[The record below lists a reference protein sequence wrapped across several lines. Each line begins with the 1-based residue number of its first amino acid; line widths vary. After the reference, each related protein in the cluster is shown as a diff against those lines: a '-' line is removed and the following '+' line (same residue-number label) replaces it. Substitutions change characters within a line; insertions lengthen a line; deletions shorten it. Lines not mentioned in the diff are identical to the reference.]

1 MKETRTILAG
11 AMCGVLIAG
20 VAGAADVTLTTSDAI
35 GTSSFNTSL
44 HWSDGLAPSDA
55 NDYWVIVSGRTLRTP
70 DNTAANFTF
79 AGNSLTLTN
88 GGKLL
93 YKGTTSTITI
103 PNLTVDGGELAN
115 GNASRTWTLA
125 GGMTVGPNGV
135 RLTVADSN
143 NRTIIIPDPIVGV
156 GALDTSAG
164 ALTAYG
170 SRVVLTSDGNTYSG
184 GTLIGPYSTLQLGNG
199 GTTGTAGTGPITN
212 NGALGF
218 NYSYDMT
225 INGPLFPTGTGGIT
239 KYGNNMWTWLDT
251 PAANYVG
258 MTTLNSGTLAL
269 GVDNKLGTGTLDL
282 RGGTFRS
289 LDAATRTV
297 TNAMNISAN
306 IILGSAGTGDLVF
319 SGPIN
324 NGAQAKVVTISNAVC
339 TFASFSNTGVVTIQ
353 GPGIF
358 RLAAG
363 ADIPNSSSIT
373 VAAGGTF
380 DASVAGGFVNR
391 AGKAFGGGGA
401 VIGDLTV
408 NGTVSPGAAGVGTL
422 TLSNNLAV
430 ADGTL
435 NFEVSNVSTPGSG
448 TNDLIDVAGDLVVSG
463 YNAINVFPA
472 VGSFSFTNTLIRY
485 GGNLTGDASYFYVAN
500 AGDYRQT
507 FWINTDTPG
516 EVRLVTSGGSGV
528 DLVWSGGLGTVWDV
542 RTTPNWNG
550 DSEFF
555 YATDSVLFDD
565 TGATTT
571 TIDLTGSL
579 MPSKVRVDANI
590 DYTFQGAGKI
600 SGGTSLVKT
609 GPATLVINAT
619 NDYTGGTAISNGTVV
634 VGSATALGTGGDVV
648 IAGGTLDVNGIAMYN
663 RLGRFIVSGSGLF
676 GQGAIVNN
684 GAGQN
689 NAIPCLHLAGDA
701 TIAAAGNR
709 WDVRSPTYGVDEI
722 DLNGYTLTKTGA
734 GQISIV
740 QQVMTNSGSYDITAG
755 TVSFTRSFVDGSG
768 SVNAS
773 DGVLL
778 KFENNSTTGW
788 FNYFNKAVSV
798 SGATIRL
805 EGNSYGLGGPM
816 SLSRDNTVDVTGT
829 LIFTWSNT
837 VSGAGS
843 MAKIG
848 TGTLVLLATN
858 DYSGATVVS
867 NGTLQVDGVNTGAG
881 DVTIVATAT
890 LKGTGTVSGAVTVQ
904 DDAILAPGDSA
915 GTLTINSNLTL
926 STGTF
931 MDFELGTQSDLVVVN
946 GDLLL
951 GGRLRIA
958 DSGGFGPGTYT
969 LMQYSGALSGSVPT
983 LETIPNTNYTYAVST
998 NTPGQVDLV
1007 VSSGS
1012 LSPYE
1017 QWQMDYFGSTGDPNA
1032 APDADPDGDRTDN
1045 ETEFGANTNPTNSL
1059 SALIIIRGQQSGANF
1074 TVTWTAAGVRTN
1086 RLQVTTNLASGVY
1099 MNVDDPIVIS
1109 TPGDATLN
1117 YTDVGAATNKEPRFY
1132 RIRVEP

>member
-1 MKETRTILAG
+1 MKVGCDMKRTRAILAG
-11 AMCGVLIAG
+11 AMCSVMIAG
-20 VAGAADVTLTTSDAI
+20 VAGAADVYLLASDA
-35 GTSSFNTSL
+35 GTHSAFLTSTN
-44 HWSDGLAPSDA
+44 WSDKVSPNTA
-55 NDYWVIVSGRTLRTP
+55 NDYWVGGTAQRVLRTP
-70 DNTAANFTF
+70 DGTADPYTF
-79 AGNSLTLTN
+79 GGRSLTITN
-88 GGKLL
+88 NGLL
-93 YKGTTSTITI
+93 RYKGITSTITI
-103 PNLTVDGGELAN
+103 TNLTVNGGTLHN
-115 GNASRTWTLA
+115 GNGGRTWTLV
-125 GGMTVGPNGV
+125 GGVTIGPNGAT
-135 RLTVADSN
+135 LMAESTD
-143 NRTIIIPDPIVGV
+143 RTIIIPDPVVGV
-156 GALDTSAG
+156 GSLFISGPGRMILSADNS
-164 ALTAYG
+164 YG
-170 SRVVLTSDGNTYSG
+170 GWTYITNG
-184 GTLIGPYSTLQLGNG
+184 ILQLGNG

-225 INGPLFPTGTGGIT
+225 INGPLFAAGTGGVA
-239 KYGNNMWTWLDT
+239 KYGNNVWTWLDT

-258 MTTLNSGTLAL
+258 TTTLNSGTLAL
-269 GVDNKLGTGTLDL
+269 GADNKLGTGTLDL

-297 TNAMNISAN
+297 TNAMNISDN
-306 IILGSAGTGDLVF
+306 ITLGSAGTGDLVF

-324 NGAQAKVVTISNAVC
+324 NGGLAKVVTISNAVS
-339 TFASFSNTGVVTIQ
+339 TFASFSNTGVLTIR

-380 DASVAGGFVNR
+380 DGSATTGGFTNR
-391 AGKAFGGGGA
+391 AGKAFGGGGT

-448 TNDLIDVAGDLVVSG
+448 TNDLIDVAGNVVLSG

-472 VGSFSFTNTLIRY
+472 VGSFSLTNTLIRY

-609 GPATLVINAT
+609 GPATLVMNAT
-619 NDYTGGTAISNGTVV
+619 NDYAGVTAISNGTVV

-663 RLGRFIVSGSGLF
+663 RLGRFIVSGSGLY

-684 GAGQN
+684 GAAQN
-689 NAIPCLHLAGDA
+689 NAIRCLHLAGDA

-734 GQISIV
+734 GQWSVV
-740 QQVMTNSGSYDITAG
+740 QQVMTNSGTLVIMEG
-755 TVSFTRSFVDGSG
+755 TTPFTRSFVSGSG
-768 SVNAS
+768 SVNVSPGAIL
-773 DGVLL
+773 G
-778 KFENNSTTGW
+778 FENYSTGW
-788 FNYFNKAVSV
+788 FDKAVSAT
-798 SGATIRL
+798 GATIRL
-805 EGNSYGLGGPM
+805 FGGSSLALGGPV
-816 SLSRDNTVDVTGT
+816 SLSGDNTVEATGT

-843 MAKIG
+843 MAKIN
-848 TGTLVLLATN
+848 TGTLVLLGTN

-926 STGTF
+926 STGTL
-931 MDFELGTQSDLVVVN
+931 MDFELGAQSDRVVVN

-983 LETIPNTNYTYAVST
+983 LETTPNTNYTYAVAT
-998 NTPGQVDLV
+998 NTAGQVDLV

-1017 QWQMDYFGSTGDPNA
+1017 QWQMDYFGSTSDPNA